1 MKNMKKHLR
10 KYILVV
16 LTMFVLLT
24 ITSCGTANRNTRDN
38 NMTFSQMAQTEKK
51 EYVQDYLRD
60 TYGFNSEITADI
72 KKREIN
78 SFSNEEQYYAI
89 AKTQDNER
97 VYCWISDDGKI
108 SDSYFVLNMQDDIEN
123 FFADIIDDTIEDF
136 KISCVTTLNY
146 PTEKTYDPGSVF
158 IMLSTEPVTTSVR
171 IFVDGS
177 DKDLIQKEIP
187 SIVDEKLNFTDGCIY
202 IYYVD
207 NLMDFDFKDIDL
219 ASYDESFVFKKS

>member
-16 LTMFVLLT
+16 LAMFVLLT
-24 ITSCGTANRNTRDN
+24 ITSCGTENRNTRDN

-97 VYCWISDDGKI
+97 VYCWINDDGKI
-108 SDSYFVLNMQDDIEN
+108 SDSYFVLNMQNDIEN
-123 FFADIIDDTIEDF
+123 LFKDIIDDTVSDF
-136 KISCVTTLNY
+136 EISCVTTLNY
-146 PTEKTYDPGSVF
+146 PTEKTYDSSSVF
-158 IMLSTEPVTTSVR
+158 TMLSTEPVTTSVR
-171 IFVDGS
+171 IFVDSSGR
-177 DKDLIQKEIP
+177 DLIQKEIP

-202 IYYVD
+202 VYYVD

-219 ASYDESFVFKKS
+219 ASYDESFVFKKG